1 MDIGKLNLNISGFEG
16 PLDLLLEL
24 SKNQKV
30 DITKLSILELAD
42 QYLDFIKLNINR
54 LNLSADY
61 LVMASF
67 LALLK
72 SRLLLPKDETEEL
85 ESLEEDITKRLLHY
99 NAIKIA
105 SEKIQ
110 CLYQEGKD
118 FFTRKQK
125 NNDFFV
131 SNKIVINA
139 SLHDLLKTY
148 LSIEKTRKKLNLH
161 IQKDQLFSAE
171 DAKLWL
177 KYFLVNLNDQWSEL
191 FDFLPNSLRNYKL
204 KKSAIASILM
214 AALIYAQKG
223 QLQIIQDNEQRKI
236 LIKAK
241 KKMDNLVAKKFV
253 EALIFSSLE
262 PLTLSYIKKVISNY
276 GDFDVN
282 KIIREIEFDYKD
294 RGINL
299 FSSENKWFF
308 RTSPLLNNYLK
319 IETEKKRKLSKSTME
334 TLAIISYH
342 QPVTRAEIE
351 KIRGKPVFKG
361 TIDILLDLKWI
372 KPNGRRETPGRPMTW
387 GTDDEFLKHFGLRN
401 LNDLPKVEE
410 LESIGLDIK

>member
-1 MDIGKLNLNISGFEG
+1 MDIERLNLNISGFEG

-42 QYLDFIKLNINR
+42 QYLDFIKMNINR

-99 NAIKIA
+99 KAIKIA

-110 CLYQEGKD
+110 SLYQEGKD
-118 FFTRKQK
+118 FFVRKQK

-139 SLHDLLKTY
+139 SLPDLLKTY

-177 KYFLVNLNDQWSEL
+177 KYFLFNQNDQWSEL

-214 AALIYAQKG
+214 ASLIYAQKG
-223 QLQIIQDNEQRKI
+223 QLQIIQDKEQRKI

-241 KKMDNLVAKKFV
+241 KK
-253 EALIFSSLE
+253 
-262 PLTLSYIKKVISNY
+262 
-276 GDFDVN
+276 
-282 KIIREIEFDYKD
+282 
-294 RGINL
+294 
-299 FSSENKWFF
+299 
-308 RTSPLLNNYLK
+308 
-319 IETEKKRKLSKSTME
+319 
-334 TLAIISYH
+334 
-342 QPVTRAEIE
+342 
-351 KIRGKPVFKG
+351 
-361 TIDILLDLKWI
+361 
-372 KPNGRRETPGRPMTW
+372 NG
-387 GTDDEFLKHFGLRN
+387 
-401 LNDLPKVEE
+401 
-410 LESIGLDIK
+410 

>member
-1 MDIGKLNLNISGFEG
+1 MDIERLNLNISGFEG

-42 QYLDFIKLNINR
+42 QYLDFIKMNINR

-72 SRLLLPKDETEEL
+72 SRLLLPKEETEEL

-110 CLYQEGKD
+110 SLYQEGKD
-118 FFTRKQK
+118 FFVRKQK

-139 SLHDLLKTY
+139 SLPDLLKTY

-177 KYFLVNLNDQWSEL
+177 KYFLFNQNDQWSEL

-214 AALIYAQKG
+214 ASLIYAQKG
-223 QLQIIQDNEQRKI
+223 QLQIIQDKEQRKI

-241 KKMDNLVAKKFV
+241 KK
-253 EALIFSSLE
+253 
-262 PLTLSYIKKVISNY
+262 
-276 GDFDVN
+276 
-282 KIIREIEFDYKD
+282 
-294 RGINL
+294 
-299 FSSENKWFF
+299 
-308 RTSPLLNNYLK
+308 
-319 IETEKKRKLSKSTME
+319 
-334 TLAIISYH
+334 
-342 QPVTRAEIE
+342 
-351 KIRGKPVFKG
+351 
-361 TIDILLDLKWI
+361 
-372 KPNGRRETPGRPMTW
+372 NG
-387 GTDDEFLKHFGLRN
+387 
-401 LNDLPKVEE
+401 
-410 LESIGLDIK
+410 

>member
-85 ESLEEDITKRLLHY
+85 ESLEEDITKDYFIIMLLKLQVKKY
-99 NAIKIA
+99 NAYIRK
-105 SEKIQ
+105 EKIF
-110 CLYQEGKD
+110 C
-118 FFTRKQK
+118 TRKQK

-223 QLQIIQDNEQRKI
+223 QLQIIQDNEQRK
-236 LIKAK
+236 
-241 KKMDNLVAKKFV
+241 
-253 EALIFSSLE
+253 
-262 PLTLSYIKKVISNY
+262 Y
-276 GDFDVN
+276 
-282 KIIREIEFDYKD
+282 
-294 RGINL
+294 
-299 FSSENKWFF
+299 
-308 RTSPLLNNYLK
+308 
-319 IETEKKRKLSKSTME
+319 
-334 TLAIISYH
+334 
-342 QPVTRAEIE
+342 
-351 KIRGKPVFKG
+351 
-361 TIDILLDLKWI
+361 
-372 KPNGRRETPGRPMTW
+372 
-387 GTDDEFLKHFGLRN
+387 
-401 LNDLPKVEE
+401 
-410 LESIGLDIK
+410 

>member
-67 LALLK
+67 FSIAEI
-72 SRLLLPKDETEEL
+72 RLLLPKDETEEL

-131 SNKIVINA
+131 SNKIVINV

-204 KKSAIASILM
+204 KKSAIASIFDDFRTYLC
-214 AALIYAQKG
+214 AKKG

-253 EALIFSSLE
+253 EALIFPHLE

-334 TLAIISYH
+334 TLNSNFISS
-342 QPVTRAEIE
+342 TCNKSRNI

-372 KPNGRRETPGRPMTW
+372 KPNGRRENTIDG
-387 GTDDEFLKHFGLRN
+387 
-401 LNDLPKVEE
+401 
-410 LESIGLDIK
+410 